1 MKFKKF
7 VVWQFIQWLPL
18 FVLMSIWMAAVYLI
32 SCFVNTTLTV
42 IDYSARP
49 SYLEYPRVTYPFSNI
64 LVIFVVVIIL
74 TFIVPLFVYNYRF
87 NKKQVDTF
95 MQAPFSK
102 NNLRITR
109 ILIGLAM
116 ILISFTVI
124 YFIGVMIVLIKQTL
138 ITDSSSFNNYEDTA
152 YLNNLYNYG
161 HYFTAYLFIIS
172 FVSIQYFINCLFIS
186 FSDNLLDAI
195 LITIFVNAILIF
207 FIPSL
212 LVLFNCFSYLNR
224 SFYMES
230 AVLFLASAPS
240 FILPSSILYNVCDA
254 LIVNDSIRYVFYN
267 GIDVAA
273 FILNLAIY
281 LILAGISIYKI
292 FFVKDPSGE
301 FAGRGG
307 PRNFPISLFAHAF
320 FFLIGLLV
328 SAIGSLGIIYFDIV
342 AFIVYGL
349 SYYGVLAIYNR
360 RFKIDI
366 KQISIFIGV
375 MSLSLILLIA
385 TQTYQSIIMNY
396 Y

>member
-7 VVWQFIQWLPL
+7 IIWQFKQWLPL

-32 SCFVNTTLTV
+32 SCLVNTTLTI

-49 SYLEYPRVTYPFSNI
+49 SYLEYPRVTYPLSNI
-64 LVIFVVVIIL
+64 LVIFVVAIIL
-74 TFIVPLFVYNYRF
+74 TYIVPLFVYNYRF

-95 MQAPFSK
+95 MQAPFSN

-116 ILISFTVI
+116 ILISLSVI
-124 YFIGVMIVLIKQTL
+124 YFMGVIIVLIKQTL
-138 ITDSSSFNNYEDTA
+138 ITDSSSFNNYEDVA

-161 HYFTAYLFIIS
+161 HYFTAYLFIVVFI
-172 FVSIQYFINCLFIS
+172 SIQYFINCLFVS

-195 LITIFVNAILIF
+195 MITIFANTILLF

-212 LVLFNCFSYLNR
+212 LVLFNCFSYLN
-224 SFYMES
+224 SSLYLET

-240 FILPSSILYNVCDA
+240 FVLPSSILYNVFDA
-254 LIVNDSIRYVFYN
+254 LIVNDSIRYAFYN
-267 GIDVAA
+267 GIDVTA
-273 FILNLAIY
+273 FILNITIY
-281 LILAGISIYKI
+281 VILAGLAIYKI

-307 PRNFPISLFAHAF
+307 PRSFPISLFLHGF
-320 FFLIGLLV
+320 FFLIALLV
-328 SAIGSLGIIYFDIV
+328 SAIGSLGVIYLDVIV
-342 AFIVYGL
+342 FVIFGI

-375 MSLSLILLIA
+375 MSLSLVLLIA
-385 TQTYQSIIMNY
+385 TQTYTLISY
-396 Y
+396 